1 MTELRT
7 WTIQIA
13 LTEDE
18 RSTRADA
25 LLTVGDNRLH
35 AWGRSRRNPSDPDVP
50 RIGEEVAVARALSHL
65 AHQLLDEA
73 ADAIEAFEGGPVAIH
88 P

>member
-1 MTELRT
+1 MTELRS

-18 RSTRADA
+18 RNTRADA
-25 LLTVGDNRLH
+25 LLSVGDSRFH
-35 AWGRSRRNPSDPDVP
+35 AWGRSRRNPADPDIP
-50 RIGEEVAVARALSHL
+50 RIGEEVAVARALSSL

-73 ADAIEAFEGGPVAIH
+73 ADTIEAFEGGPVSIH

>member
-7 WTIQIA
+7 WTVDIA

-25 LLTVGDNRLH
+25 LLTVGDRRFH
-35 AWGRSRRNPSDPDVP
+35 AWGRSRRNPTDPDVP
-50 RIGEEVAVARALSHL
+50 RIGEEVAVARALSDL
-65 AHQLLDEA
+65 AHQLLHEA
-73 ADAIEAFEGGPVAIH
+73 AQSIESFEGRPVSVH
-88 P
+88 T